1 MSWLT
6 HALPGSGGVLH
17 AAPNDFEVEEISA
30 YDPSGEGEH
39 ALVLIEK
46 VGLTTPEAIRRVAR
60 AFGVRDDLVGR
71 AGMKDKHAK
80 TRQWLSIPA
89 PIKVELPDPASLDL
103 GGDDLRVLALERH
116 GNKLKRGHL
125 RGNRF
130 TITVREVPEGG
141 LERARATLAYLVEHG
156 APNLFGPQ
164 RFGRDGDNAE
174 EARKILRRE
183 RPPPR
188 DRRVRSLML
197 SALQSEVF
205 NRILARR
212 IEAGTF
218 LRALEGDWMRKHATG
233 GIFACADAVA
243 DQARMDTL
251 EISPTGLM
259 PGPKA
264 HRATGPMGQLEAEVL
279 AELALDDRLLEGLE
293 EGTRRLL
300 RIPLDRDARVEPG
313 PTPDSYV
320 AHFALPSGAYATVV
334 LAELIKPSGGV
345 LLRTESVDD

>member
-39 ALVLIEK
+39 ALLLIEK

-60 AFGVRDDLVGR
+60 AFGVRDELVGR

-103 GGDDLRVLALERH
+103 GGEDLRVLELERH

-141 LERARATLAYLVEHG
+141 LDLLTCPDTGLG
-156 APNLFGPQ
+156 APDRLVPFVIAGVGDEDEVQSPCRCRC
-164 RFGRDGDNAE
+164 RFIRA
-174 EARKILRRE
+174 
-183 RPPPR
+183 
-188 DRRVRSLML
+188 
-197 SALQSEVF
+197 F
-205 NRILARR
+205 ARR
-212 IEAGTF
+212 DT
-218 LRALEGDWMRKHATG
+218 EGGDKGEREQGEDRSHGCFGGGSSRRRKSIKLFSFFFSSAP
-233 GIFACADAVA
+233 A
-243 DQARMDTL
+243 
-251 EISPTGLM
+251 
-259 PGPKA
+259 
-264 HRATGPMGQLEAEVL
+264 
-279 AELALDDRLLEGLE
+279 
-293 EGTRRLL
+293 
-300 RIPLDRDARVEPG
+300 ARVQPSQDVCPG
-313 PTPDSYV
+313 EE
-320 AHFALPSGAYATVV
+320 FR
-334 LAELIKPSGGV
+334 K
-345 LLRTESVDD
+345 